1 MHIGF
6 KLPNRVNIHFSVD
19 IFSYS
24 SPSGIMCSDGKQ
36 NTASGHENCCTF
48 Q

>member
-1 MHIGF
+1 MHIGL
-6 KLPNRVNIHFSVD
+6 KLPNRVNIHFIVD

-24 SPSGIMCSDGKQ
+24 SPSGIMGSDRKQ
-36 NTASGHENCCTF
+36 NTSWGHENCCTF